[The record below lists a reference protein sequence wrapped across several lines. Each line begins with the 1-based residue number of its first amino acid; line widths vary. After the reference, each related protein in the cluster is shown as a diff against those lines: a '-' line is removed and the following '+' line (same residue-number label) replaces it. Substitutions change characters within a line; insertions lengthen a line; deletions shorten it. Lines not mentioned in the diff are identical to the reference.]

1 MSTAREDEAGGARSA
16 VTQKRSHRQLVRVKG
31 CERHDGSGHMLGHWR
46 AALQVIDEIKLK
58 IFVCAFCEVAEALAE
73 THNDSSCPSRRD
85 GGDRG

>member
-1 MSTAREDEAGGARSA
+1 MALGT
-16 VTQKRSHRQLVRVKG
+16 
-31 CERHDGSGHMLGHWR
+31 CWGHWR

-73 THNDSSCPSRRD
+73 AHNDSSCPSRRD